1 MSSYQSAMRSLITAP
16 RVGSLLA
23 ILVTIPVAVGAPANE
38 GPAKTLEVLWQ
49 FDTGG

>member
-1 MSSYQSAMRSLITAP
+1 MTYHSSMRSLITAL

-23 ILVTIPVAVGAPANE
+23 ILVTIPVAVWAQANE
-38 GPAKTLEVLWQ
+38 EPARTLEILWQ